1 MPCGRSAH
9 SRAEEPS
16 VTEKP
21 SEQPVL
27 PRKFVKLFGR
37 KMPMP
42 QSRALRMSIGVALIL
57 LGTLGF
63 LPVLGFWMIPL
74 GLLVLSHDHSGI
86 RRMRRRAAVK
96 WEKRRRKS

>member
-1 MPCGRSAH
+1 
-9 SRAEEPS
+9 
-16 VTEKP
+16 VTEEP
-21 SEQPVL
+21 SEQPIP
-27 PRKFVKLFGR
+27 PRRFVKVFGR

-42 QSRALRMSIGVALIL
+42 QSRALRISLGVALVL

-86 RRMRRRAAVK
+86 RRVRRRTAVR